1 MHFGRS
7 FGSSRAGDVVVG
19 SYVSENIVC
28 IKQKIGLDALE
39 EQWEEE
45 QQVMKLWQTRGEVC
59 HVAVVAVA
67 AVNSDSWSSVALTV
81 GLAAERLVRARLHH
95 TAVMAHHH
103 STGVRVTGT
112 GFGALPVAVLIIGA
126 HASITHKSFTMC

>member
-95 TAVMAHHH
+95 TA
-103 STGVRVTGT
+103 
-112 GFGALPVAVLIIGA
+112 
-126 HASITHKSFTMC
+126 

>member
-112 GFGALPVAVLIIGA
+112 GFGGW
-126 HASITHKSFTMC
+126 